1 MENLQ
6 REIKKLDTMVARQ
19 IFAID
24 IDCRIEVLVCDK
36 NLVEVIFDTGEKH
49 ILPYNEYISETIESL
64 IRNLK

>member
-6 REIKKLDTMVARQ
+6 REITKLDTMVARQ

-24 IDCRIEVLVCDK
+24 IDHRIEILDCSK
-36 NLVEVIFDTGEKH
+36 NMIEVVFDTGETH
-49 ILPYNEYISETIESL
+49 ILPYNEYFTETIEFL